1 MKLGEARRI
10 TSEHLNVLYHKKKE
24 LTNLLKDEQAGSSSY
39 DRVELSK
46 ALTAVEKEYDL
57 TKEVAE
63 DLNTMDAAIQNAEAS
78 RQQGEVMMEAA
89 KEIMKILEIFRRIS
103 KGDRVPVKD
112 ENKLLEYSHEL
123 YMAAKNMALMNQN
136 CEGKKHKSLWEDEKQ
151 GQEEQQ
157 SPSEVAAN
165 VEVGE
170 PLAGIVDS
178 SGNLEYLTN
187 TEEA

>member
-63 DLNTMDAAIQNAEAS
+63 DLNTMDAAIQNAEAA

-89 KEIMKILEIFRRIS
+89 EEIMKILEIFRRIS

-151 GQEEQQ
+151 GQEEELT
-157 SPSEVAAN
+157 PSEVAAN
-165 VEVGE
+165 AEVGN
-170 PLAGIVDS
+170 PLAGVTAS
-178 SGNLEYLTN
+178 SGKLEDLTSA
-187 TEEA
+187 E